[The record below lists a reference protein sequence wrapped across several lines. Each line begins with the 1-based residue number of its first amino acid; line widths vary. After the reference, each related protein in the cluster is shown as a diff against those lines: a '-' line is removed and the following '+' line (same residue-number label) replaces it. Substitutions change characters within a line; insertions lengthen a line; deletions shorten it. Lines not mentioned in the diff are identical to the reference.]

1 MTVHI
6 GWVVIILIAIAAWY
20 VYKHKPMTTQ

>member
-1 MTVHI
+1 MSVHI
-6 GWVVIILIAIAAWY
+6 GWVVILLIAIAAFY

>member
-6 GWVVIILIAIAAWY
+6 GWVVIILIAVAAWY
-20 VYKHKPMTTQ
+20 VYKHKPMTTA

>member
-6 GWVVIILIAIAAWY
+6 GWVVFILIVIAALY
-20 VYKHKPMTTQ
+20 LYKHKPMTTA

>member
-1 MTVHI
+1 MNIHI
-6 GWVVIILIAIAAWY
+6 GWVVIILVALGAFY